1 MKKRTLCL
9 ISLLLL
15 GITIT
20 PLLHAQEPTVFG
32 PKEFTISWLRIHL
45 SFNRFNVDDPGD
57 GVITTTKNTP
67 ELKLTGGFVVCN
79 RSMISLREF
88 FRGSDRKLEKEISLR
103 GTNSLLVFL
112 SGQRTASI
120 TLEVRKE
127 NPIEPPEVSFSA
139 VPESIRIGESSTLI
153 WTTEHADTVSINQ
166 GIGAV
171 DLSGSM
177 DVSPTETTTY
187 TITATGPGGTEVDS
201 TTVTVTSPPP
211 TVSISADLKS
221 IEFGESSTLMWSST
235 NAASC
240 VLEPDVGAVATTGST
255 AVSPSETTIY
265 SITATGPGGTAT
277 ASVTVAVI
285 YPVPIIT
292 ISAEPEVIHI
302 GGLSTLTWSTQYA
315 ASCVIEPDIG
325 SVDVTGSIT
334 VSPAET
340 TAYTII
346 AANPGETSTASVT
359 VTVIPFNISISS
371 PLEGATISRPDI
383 MVKGTIAN
391 SLGGEVGITV
401 NGIVAI
407 VGGDQFVANHV
418 PLEEGVNTINV
429 TAKDWEGNMATASI
443 TVYAQTETDHIRLT
457 AEDESGTSPL
467 ETTLR
472 IEGSFSFTQEPF
484 ISYDGP
490 GVVELDGPADNEYMV
505 RITTPGIYSFTAEVT
520 DTESNTYTDTIAVVV
535 LDQVELDVLLK
546 AKWEEMKSFLIDNN
560 IEAALNYFHESS
572 KENYQEIFSLLI
584 DRLPEIASA
593 MREIELISVKDR
605 VAKYRI
611 KREEEVQGQLYDIT
625 YYIYFVKDLNG
636 LWRIESF

>member
-1 MKKRTLCL
+1 L
-9 ISLLLL
+9 I
-15 GITIT
+15 
-20 PLLHAQEPTVFG
+20 HAQEPTVFG

-45 SFNRFNVDDPGD
+45 SFNRFTVNDPGD
-57 GVITTTKNTP
+57 GVVTITKNTP
-67 ELKLTGGFVVCN
+67 ELKLTGGFVLCN

-103 GTNSLLVFL
+103 STNALIVFL
-112 SGQRTASI
+112 WGQRKASI
-120 TLEVRKE
+120 RLEVRKE

-139 VPESIRIGESSTLI
+139 DPSAITPGESSTLT

-187 TITATGPGGTEVDS
+187 TITATGPGGTEVTITATGPGGTEVDS

-535 LDQVELDVLLK
+535 LD
-546 AKWEEMKSFLIDNN
+546 
-560 IEAALNYFHESS
+560 S